1 MKVII
6 TTPYSKAL
14 TRTGTVVGT
23 CKRKQLTCTVIQL
36 DNPTHHTGC
45 STFIMRTNEDV
56 AYISNMC
63 KLGMIYNTHEAAAKH
78 GLAMRIVTKESV

>member
-1 MKVII
+1 MKVTV

-36 DNPTHHTGC
+36 DNPTPDG
-45 STFIMRTNEDV
+45 
-56 AYISNMC
+56 
-63 KLGMIYNTHEAAAKH
+63 AKFAH
-78 GLAMRIVTKESV
+78 VIAGGYEPSPKHI